1 MSKYIRFQRKIN
13 HKYYLRLSFVKSCIS
28 YIHQIFMLKNKIY
41 KYFVTEIIKSFL
53 TILFALTAIAWT
65 VRAVNF
71 LDLIVENGHSI
82 STYLFFSFLNVTNI
96 ITKFIPLSFLLALFL
111 SILKFERKN
120 ELLILWTNGFNKI
133 KLANLFLVI
142 SIVVLIVQLFFAV
155 ILTPNALNKSRNF
168 IKSSGFDSMTSI
180 IKINDFSDSFRNVT
194 MYVSSKDENNELT
207 NIFIRDTGNTFSGLV
222 SNKDTSR
229 DTTITAEKGYFDKN
243 ILVLTDG
250 TIQTKNENKEI
261 NTIYFKRT
269 QLSMSSLV
277 TRTTKKPKL
286 QETLTPELFNCFFSD
301 TKNLDSR
308 VIYCPRDPDKI
319 KEIIVQLSRRFGMPI
334 YIPLI
339 AVVCS
344 FLLISPRKKKYS
356 FLNNYIY
363 FLIGFVILTLAEILV
378 RYSGFSKINTVL
390 YFLFPI
396 TLSII
401 LYLILI
407 KKLVFEKIK

>member
-1 MSKYIRFQRKIN
+1 
-13 HKYYLRLSFVKSCIS
+13 
-28 YIHQIFMLKNKIY
+28 MLKNKIY
-41 KYFVTEIIKSFL
+41 KYFVTEIVKSFL
-53 TILFALTAIAWT
+53 TILFAFTAVAWT

-82 STYLFFSFLNVTNI
+82 STYLFFSFLNVMNI

-133 KLANLFLVI
+133 KLANLFFII
-142 SIVVLIVQLFFAV
+142 SIAVLIVQLIFAV

-180 IKINDFSDSFRNVT
+180 IKLNDFSDSFRNVT
-194 MYVSSKDENNELT
+194 IYVASKDENNELK
-207 NIFIRDTGNTFSGLV
+207 NIFIRDTGNTFSGMIA
-222 SNKDTSR
+222 NNDTSK

-243 ILVLTDG
+243 VLVLIEG
-250 TIQTKNENKEI
+250 AIQTRNEKKEI
-261 NTIYFKRT
+261 NTIYFKKT
-269 QLSMSSLV
+269 ELSMSSLV

-286 QETLTPELFNCFFSD
+286 QETLTPALFNCFSSD
-301 TKNLDSR
+301 AKNLNSR
-308 VIYCPRDPDKI
+308 IEYCPRDPGKL
-319 KEIIVQLSRRFGMPI
+319 KEIIVQLSRRIGMPI

-339 AVVCS
+339 AIVCS

-363 FLIGFVILTLAEILV
+363 FLIGFVILVLAEILV
-378 RYSGFSKINTVL
+378 RYSGFSKINTML
-390 YFLFPI
+390 YFLFPV
-396 TLSII
+396 TLSMI

>member
-1 MSKYIRFQRKIN
+1 
-13 HKYYLRLSFVKSCIS
+13 
-28 YIHQIFMLKNKIY
+28 MLKNKIY

>member
-1 MSKYIRFQRKIN
+1 
-13 HKYYLRLSFVKSCIS
+13 
-28 YIHQIFMLKNKIY
+28 MLKNKIY

-222 SNKDTSR
+222 SNKDTSK

-243 ILVLTDG
+243 ILVLIDG
-250 TIQTKNENKEI
+250 AIQTKNENKEI

-308 VIYCPRDPDKI
+308 IIYCPRDPDKI

>member
-1 MSKYIRFQRKIN
+1 
-13 HKYYLRLSFVKSCIS
+13 
-28 YIHQIFMLKNKIY
+28 MLKNKIY

-53 TILFALTAIAWT
+53 TILFAFTAIAWT

-222 SNKDTSR
+222 SDKDASK

-243 ILVLTDG
+243 ILVLIDG
-250 TIQTKNENKEI
+250 AIQTKNENKEI

-396 TLSII
+396 TLSMI

>member
-1 MSKYIRFQRKIN
+1 
-13 HKYYLRLSFVKSCIS
+13 
-28 YIHQIFMLKNKIY
+28 MLKNKIY
-41 KYFVTEIIKSFL
+41 KYFVTEIVKSFL
-53 TILFALTAIAWT
+53 TILFAFTAVAWT

-82 STYLFFSFLNVTNI
+82 STYLFFSFLNVMNI

-133 KLANLFLVI
+133 KLANLFFII
-142 SIVVLIVQLFFAV
+142 SIAVLIVQLIFAV

-180 IKINDFSDSFRNVT
+180 IKLNDFSDSFRNVT
-194 MYVSSKDENNELT
+194 IYVASKDENNELK
-207 NIFIRDTGNTFSGLV
+207 NIFIRDTGNTFSGMIA
-222 SNKDTSR
+222 NNDTSK

-243 ILVLTDG
+243 VLVLIEG
-250 TIQTKNENKEI
+250 AIQTRNEKKEI
-261 NTIYFKRT
+261 NTIYFKKT
-269 QLSMSSLV
+269 ELSMSSLV

-286 QETLTPELFNCFFSD
+286 QETLTPELFNCFSSD
-301 TKNLDSR
+301 AKNLNSR
-308 VIYCPRDPDKI
+308 TKYCPRDPGKL
-319 KEIIVQLSRRFGMPI
+319 KEIIVQLSRRIGMPI

-339 AVVCS
+339 AIVCS

-363 FLIGFVILTLAEILV
+363 FLIGFVILVLAEILV
-378 RYSGFSKINTVL
+378 RYSGFSKINTML
-390 YFLFPI
+390 YFLFPV
-396 TLSII
+396 TLSMI

>member
-286 QETLTPELFNCFFSD
+286 QETLTPELINCFFSD

>member
-1 MSKYIRFQRKIN
+1 
-13 HKYYLRLSFVKSCIS
+13 
-28 YIHQIFMLKNKIY
+28 MLKNKIY

-222 SNKDTSR
+222 SNKDTSK

-243 ILVLTDG
+243 ILVLIDG

-344 FLLISPRKKKYS
+344 FLLISPRKKK
-356 FLNNYIY
+356 I
-363 FLIGFVILTLAEILV
+363 
-378 RYSGFSKINTVL
+378 
-390 YFLFPI
+390 
-396 TLSII
+396 
-401 LYLILI
+401 
-407 KKLVFEKIK
+407 

>member
-1 MSKYIRFQRKIN
+1 
-13 HKYYLRLSFVKSCIS
+13 
-28 YIHQIFMLKNKIY
+28 MLKNKIY

-243 ILVLTDG
+243 ILVLIDG